1 MSVLIIAD
9 ERDGS
14 ADVMVRA
21 LADRDAVVH
30 RIDTAWF
37 PGQLSVSAELAGG
50 RWSGRLRTPHRV
62 VDLDGVTSVW
72 FRSPKAYTFPGAMS
86 AAERCF
92 ANLEAKYGLG
102 GVLTSLPVL
111 WVNHPARLADAA
123 YKPVQLAVAQRCGLQ
138 VADTLITN
146 EAGSVREFAGAG
158 RTVTKVLGSNS
169 IVEDNGRKLAYTR
182 VLDDADLAD
191 LRGVEQ
197 TTHLFQRWARKHHEA
212 RVIVVGDQLTAF
224 AIHANSTDSYI
235 DWRSDYDSLSYEVCD
250 LPEPVAVG
258 IVALMHAMDLVYG
271 ALDFVVGPDGEWTFL
286 EVNAGGQYGWL
297 EHQTGGAPITGQL
310 ADLLAKGTT

>member
-9 ERDGS
+9 ERDAS

-21 LADRDAVVH
+21 LTDRDAVVH

-37 PGQLSVSAELAGG
+37 PGQLSATAELTGG
-50 RWSGRLRTPHRV
+50 RWSGGLRTPHRV
-62 VDLDGVTSVW
+62 VDLDGITSVW
-72 FRSPKAYTFPGAMS
+72 FRSPKAYAFPREMS
-86 AAERCF
+86 AAKSSF

-102 GVLTSLPVL
+102 GVLMSLPVL

-123 YKPVQLAVAQRCGLQ
+123 YKPVQLALAQRSGLH
-138 VADTLITN
+138 VAGTLITN
-146 EAGSVREFAGAG
+146 EPGSVRTFAGAG

-169 IVEDNGRKLAYTR
+169 IVEENGRKLAYTR
-182 VLDDADLAD
+182 LLSDADLAD

-197 TTHLFQRWARKHHEA
+197 TAHLFQRWAHKHHEV
-212 RVIVVGDQLTAF
+212 RVVVVGHQMTAV
-224 AIHANSTDSYI
+224 AIHADSTDSYI
-235 DWRSDYDSLSYEVCD
+235 DWRSDYDSLRYELCE
-250 LPEPVAVG
+250 LPEPVAAG
-258 IVALMHAMDLVYG
+258 IFALMQTMGLVYG
-271 ALDFVVGPDGEWTFL
+271 ALDFVVGPDDEWTFL

-297 EHQTGGAPITGQL
+297 EHQTGAPITDQL